1 MVFIE
6 DGMFRLLL
14 LHLTKMLVHQSKKKK
29 KKNEVLWLC
38 QNDSY
43 QRRRQNPVGRI

>member
-6 DGMFRLLL
+6 DVMFRLLL
-14 LHLTKMLVHQSKKKK
+14 LHLTKMLVYQSLK

>member
-6 DGMFRLLL
+6 DVMFRLLL
-14 LHLTKMLVHQSKKKK
+14 LHLTKMLVYQSLKK

>member
-14 LHLTKMLVHQSKKKK
+14 LHLTKMLVHQSKKKNK
-29 KKNEVLWLC
+29 KRSFVVVSK
-38 QNDSY
+38 
-43 QRRRQNPVGRI
+43 